1 MILVDANLLIYAFNS
16 SAREHDK
23 ARAWLEEALSSPTLV
38 GLSWS
43 TVSAFLRITTSR
55 AVFPEPLGSSEA
67 VAIVD
72 SWLARPMVVLVEP
85 GPRYWELVKQLL
97 VDSNSRGP
105 LVADAMLAA
114 LAIENGATLATHDV
128 DFRRFDGLK
137 LFDPLAG

>member
-23 ARAWLEEALSSPTLV
+23 ARAWLEEALSSPALV

-43 TVSAFLRITTSR
+43 TISAFLRITTSR

-137 LFDPLAG
+137 LVDPLAH

>member
-1 MILVDANLLIYAFNS
+1 
-16 SAREHDK
+16 
-23 ARAWLEEALSSPTLV
+23 
-38 GLSWS
+38 
-43 TVSAFLRITTSR
+43 
-55 AVFPEPLGSSEA
+55 
-67 VAIVD
+67 
-72 SWLARPMVVLVEP
+72 MVVLVEP

>member
-23 ARAWLEEALSSPTLV
+23 ARAWLEEALSSPALV

-43 TVSAFLRITTSR
+43 TISAFLRITTSR
-55 AVFPEPLGSSEA
+55 AVFPEPLGGSEA
-67 VAIVD
+67 VALVD

-97 VDSNSRGP
+97 VDANSRGP
-105 LVADAMLAA
+105 IVTDAMLAA

-128 DFRRFDGLK
+128 DFRRFAGLK
-137 LFDPLAG
+137 LQNPLAD

>member
-23 ARAWLEEALSSPTLV
+23 ARAWLEEALSSPALV

-43 TVSAFLRITTSR
+43 TISAFLRITTSR